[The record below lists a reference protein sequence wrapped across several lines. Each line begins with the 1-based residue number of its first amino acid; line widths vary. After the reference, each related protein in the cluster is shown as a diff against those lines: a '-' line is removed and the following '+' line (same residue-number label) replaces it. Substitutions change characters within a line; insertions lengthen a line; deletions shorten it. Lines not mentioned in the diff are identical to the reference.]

1 MARDSLNNGEGGAR
15 TTGSGTTGA
24 STADA
29 STTDAST
36 TGSSTTDAGT
46 TDAGTTGSSTTGS
59 STTGSSTTG
68 SRTTGSSTTDASTTG
83 ASIQIRHGDAE
94 YVQDMFNRISG
105 RYDRLNRLIS
115 FNMDNIFRNI
125 FLRKAGISPG
135 DKVLDLACGTGALTT
150 LIASHVGDAN
160 VDGLD
165 FSEGM
170 LSVAKANYPHLR
182 FHLMDATST
191 SFPASSF
198 DMITVAYGI
207 RNMPDKSAVM
217 SECYRLLVPGGKFCI
232 LDIRIPS
239 RQPMSFVHKLYFGK
253 IMPRVASIF
262 SRGDGDAYRYL
273 PESVAFYPSR
283 SEFDKLGLAA
293 GFASSSHHS
302 IMFGACDAA
311 IFVK

>member
-1 MARDSLNNGEGGAR
+1 MARDSLNNGEGD
-15 TTGSGTTGA
+15 A
-24 STADA
+24 STTDTSTTDA
-29 STTDAST
+29 TTTDTSTTDAST
-36 TGSSTTDAGT
+36 TDTSTTDTSTTDAT
-46 TDAGTTGSSTTGS
+46 T
-59 STTGSSTTG
+59 
-68 SRTTGSSTTDASTTG
+68 R
-83 ASIQIRHGDAE
+83 QIRHGDAE

-135 DKVLDLACGTGALTT
+135 DKVLDIACGTGSLTT
-150 LIASHVGDAN
+150 MIASHVGEAN

-191 SFPASSF
+191 SFADSSF

-217 SECYRLLVPGGKFCI
+217 SECYRLLRPGGKFCI

-239 RQPMSFVHKLYFGK
+239 RQPMSFIHKLYFGK
-253 IMPRVASIF
+253 IMPRVASLF

-283 SEFDKLGLAA
+283 SEFDALGLSS